1 MEDDAIYFERRSSEE
16 VSAAAKAQHR
26 KAREA
31 HLQMARSYRD
41 LASGDPL
48 R

>member
-1 MEDDAIYFERRSSEE
+1 MEDDSIYFERRASEE
-16 VSAAAKAQHR
+16 AIAAAKAQHR

-41 LASGDPL
+41 LASGDAL